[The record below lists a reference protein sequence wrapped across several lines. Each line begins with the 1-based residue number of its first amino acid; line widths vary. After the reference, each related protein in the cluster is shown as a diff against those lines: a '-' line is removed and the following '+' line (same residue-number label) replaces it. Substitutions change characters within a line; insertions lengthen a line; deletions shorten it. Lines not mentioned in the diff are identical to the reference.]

1 MSADGSADE
10 VTSEQVPQSILP
22 RAQLDGVNIAMLA
35 VTSVVF
41 ITATM
46 VKFAQRKPCE
56 LHDIF
61 RRLAFT
67 SYVVMWTMCSLEND
81 PLYRFESV
89 QRGETPIYPEM
100 VHDAGM
106 FLRFVTAGQL
116 FYYATLALV
125 KISFL
130 LLYRKLLDRTSRKYN
145 VAWWVILAFCLL
157 SVIVPTLQTVFLC
170 NDQKAKYNQG
180 ACAKPDEQYR
190 SVVALWVSYALDV
203 ATDLA
208 VMFLPYRLTW
218 NISLP
223 KTRKFGIF
231 MLFGSGWVCILFAT
245 LRVVQVGVRNGVPS
259 TPDAKWVQ
267 MWAIIET
274 SMAVITSCAPAFAG
288 ILQRRFGTRAVS
300 YDSRGFVKRP
310 MNDDIWMKQLE
321 NGMGKRSKRDDTV
334 LWTNGQGS
342 QEALADPG
350 GLITD
355 TTTKVGDNELGSR
368 HSTRSWAQMAK

>member
-41 ITATM
+41 ITATV

-81 PLYRFESV
+81 PLYRVESV

-100 VHDAGM
+100 GKCYFPAFGSEHARLIEIRSAVHDAGM

-157 SVIVPTLQTVFLC
+157 VCEPLHLQPL
-170 NDQKAKYNQG
+170 
-180 ACAKPDEQYR
+180 
-190 SVVALWVSYALDV
+190 
-203 ATDLA
+203 
-208 VMFLPYRLTW
+208 
-218 NISLP
+218 
-223 KTRKFGIF
+223 
-231 MLFGSGWVCILFAT
+231 GW
-245 LRVVQVGVRNGVPS
+245 
-259 TPDAKWVQ
+259 
-267 MWAIIET
+267 
-274 SMAVITSCAPAFAG
+274 
-288 ILQRRFGTRAVS
+288 
-300 YDSRGFVKRP
+300 
-310 MNDDIWMKQLE
+310 
-321 NGMGKRSKRDDTV
+321 
-334 LWTNGQGS
+334 
-342 QEALADPG
+342 ADY
-350 GLITD
+350 
-355 TTTKVGDNELGSR
+355 S
-368 HSTRSWAQMAK
+368 